1 MAFDALSLSV
11 LAQEFTETLVG
22 GKITKIYQPERD
34 EIVLFVF
41 NKKNYKLVVSAN
53 AGVNRIHLSEN
64 TGDNPKVAPA
74 FCMLLR
80 KRVTNATVT
89 SVYQMPFERVLDFS
103 LSATDDLG
111 YKSNLHLIFELTG
124 KTSNIFLTDENY
136 VIIDSIKHLPQDLES
151 SRVLISGAKYTFFPP
166 RKKIQPFDCDKIRD
180 FLNNYN
186 LPLRQTLCD
195 SLLGVSQTTVN
206 EILFGLDEND
216 HSILNILRVLEGIE
230 RYKTNIN
237 NKKPCVIFQKGVP
250 VEVLPFDYL
259 SKKGERTFYSTLNEA
274 HDAYY
279 YLTDKVQR
287 FNDKAKSVS
296 TIVKNAISR
305 TEKKLAA
312 QRQCILESTEKERF
326 RQFGDLI
333 TANMWQLHKGCEQL
347 NCNNFFDGTNISI
360 PIDKTLSPQQNAQ
373 NYYKKYRK
381 LKSAEEHNTK
391 LVAENE
397 SLLAYLLTIKQN
409 LQYCTELDDLQQIRE
424 ELISLGLI
432 KENSKQKIKE
442 PPMRPLHYFID
453 GHDVFV
459 GKNNLQNAFVTFKL
473 AKADDIWLHAQKIH
487 SSHVVIVK
495 GETDI
500 EPSTLQT
507 AAEICAFFSQ
517 ASNGSKIPVD
527 YTMRQN
533 VKRPNGAKPGFAVYN
548 VYKTIIVDPDRH
560 TRLLS

>member
-11 LAQEFTETLVG
+11 LAQEFSEILVG

-41 NKKNYKLVVSAN
+41 NKKNYKLIVSAN

-64 TGDNPKVAPA
+64 AVDNPKVAPS

-80 KRVTNATVT
+80 KRITNATIV
-89 SVYQMPFERVLDFS
+89 SVYQMPFERVLDFN
-103 LSATDDLG
+103 LVATDDLG

-124 KTSNIFLTDENY
+124 KTSNIFLTDDNY
-136 VIIDSIKHLPQDLES
+136 VIIDSIKHLPQDLDS

-166 RKKIQPFDCDKIRD
+166 RKKIPPFDYEKVQDL
-180 FLNNYN
+180 LNNCN
-186 LPLRQTLCD
+186 LPLRRTLCD
-195 SLLGVSQTTVN
+195 ALLGVSQTTIN

-216 HSILNILRVLEGIE
+216 HSILNIFRVQEGLK
-230 RYKTNIN
+230 RYETNLKD
-237 NKKPCVIFQKGVP
+237 KKPCVIFQKGVP

-259 SKKGERTFYSTLNEA
+259 SKKGERTFFATLNEA

-279 YLTDKVQR
+279 YLTDKIQR

-296 TIVKNAISR
+296 TIIKNAISR

-312 QRQCILESTEKERF
+312 QRQCILEAADKEHF
-326 RQFGDLI
+326 RQLGDLI
-333 TANMWQLHKGCEQL
+333 TANLWQIHKGCEQL
-347 NCNNFFDGTNISI
+347 NCNDFLDSTRVSI
-360 PIDKTLSPQQNAQ
+360 PLDKMLSPQQNAQ

-397 SLLAYLLTIKQN
+397 NLLSYLLTIKQN

-424 ELISLGLI
+424 ELIALSLI

-442 PPMRPLHYFID
+442 PPMRPLHYIID

-495 GETDI
+495 GESDI
-500 EPSTLQT
+500 EPSTLLT

-517 ASNGSKIPVD
+517 ASIGSKIPVD

-560 TRLLS
+560 TGLLS